1 MIASLERSV
10 DRSEFAVDRLGSETV
25 EGVLVPSA
33 SAAAMLGSSFECC
46 WVVD

>member
-10 DRSEFAVDRLGSETV
+10 DRSESVTNRLGSETV

-33 SAAAMLGSSFECC
+33 SAAVLGSSFECC